1 MGKLSRERFL
11 KLTAQSTFAVPFLKE
26 NRLQDEPKKDE
37 KLVFRFLQ
45 VNDLHVQNES
55 SRYLKQRIAPAYAG
69 ANTRAI
75 WLREALRG
83 GQFFPEVD
91 FVLSVGDMI
100 HGNTLEGV
108 KYDMDFFHR
117 YFYSDFPL
125 PFYPVMGNHENVQNE
140 GDPVFEGSYI
150 QAFGKDK
157 INYSFVHKGLH
168 FIIFNNSGSW
178 VVKDSGILEYR
189 LKSLR
194 QLLDL
199 HPTLPKIVCCHI
211 PLVSVRTKEVL
222 AKSFGFTSFYT
233 KEQEIGDL
241 IRQYNPKVLAVLSGH
256 LHISGMV
263 NTHAIHHVVLS
274 GLASY
279 PHDMALYSVYSDRI
293 DVEFVRV
300 PSDLLQ
306 PETNI
311 HGAKRF
317 GFDYTDELHTD
328 YSSYLMGNSQER
340 RFSIPIKKNS

>member
-1 MGKLSRERFL
+1 M
-11 KLTAQSTFAVPFLKE
+11 PFLKG
-26 NRLQDEPKKDE
+26 NTLQEETKKTDGE
-37 KLVFRFLQ
+37 LVFRFIQ

-55 SRYLKQRIAPAYAG
+55 SRYLKQRIAPTYAG

-75 WLREALRG
+75 WFKEALLA
-83 GQFFPEVD
+83 GQFFPKVD
-91 FVLSVGDMI
+91 FVLSAGDMI

-108 KYDMDFFHR
+108 KHDMDFFYRH
-117 YFYSDFPL
+117 FYSDFPL
-125 PFYPVMGNHENVQNE
+125 PIYPMVGNHENVQKE
-140 GDPVFEGSYI
+140 GDPVFEDAYI

-168 FIIFNNSGSW
+168 FIVINNSGSW
-178 VVKDSGILEYR
+178 TVNDKDILEHR

-194 QLLDL
+194 QFLDM

-211 PLVSVRTKEVL
+211 PLVSIRTREVL
-222 AKSFGFTSFYT
+222 AKSFGFASYCT

-241 IRQYNPKVLAVLSGH
+241 IKQYNNKVLAVLSGH

-263 NTHAIHHVVLS
+263 NINAVHHVVLS

-279 PHDMALYSVYSDRI
+279 PHDMAIYSVYSDRI

-317 GFDYTDELHTD
+317 GIDYTDELHPD
-328 YSSYLMGNSQER
+328 YSSYIMGNSQER
-340 RFSIPIKKNS
+340 RFSIPVKTF